1 MTATQADLVQ
11 LQVLGPIQVTRD
23 RGDTTHSLVTQ
34 PRRLAVLAY
43 LAVARPRGL
52 HSRDTLIALLW
63 PESDH
68 KGGRHALR
76 NALHTARQALG
87 ESAIVTAGDG
97 LVGIDHQLVRCD
109 AVAMESAVEQR
120 DWQRAL
126 DAYQGEFLQGFHVSD
141 APEFERWVEVERRR
155 LHTLVS
161 DAAAALVEA
170 RRAAGDHAGAVAAAR
185 RGLELLPDSE
195 PAMRRVLELA
205 REVGDRAA
213 ALRAY
218 DDFTRR
224 MRDDLDV
231 EPSAETQRFAR
242 ALHEELERSI
252 LADDVAGVLPDRAAS
267 TRDAPLLEKDAR
279 RPQAAR

>member
-63 PESDH
+63 PESDQ
-68 KGGRHALR
+68 GAGRHALR

-87 ESAIVTAGDG
+87 ELAIVTAGDG

-109 AVAMESAVEQR
+109 AVAMESAVDQR

-141 APEFERWVEVERRR
+141 APEFERWLEVERRR
-155 LHTLVS
+155 LHTLAS
-161 DAAAALVEA
+161 DAAATLVEE
-170 RRAAGDHAGAVAAAR
+170 RRAAGDHSGALAAAR

-231 EPSAETQRFAR
+231 EPSAETQRLAR
-242 ALHEELERSI
+242 ALREELERCIPS
-252 LADDVAGVLPDRAAS
+252 DEVAGVLLDRAAS
-267 TRDAPLLEKDAR
+267 ARDALQKDPVR
-279 RPQAAR
+279 RPQA